1 MGNSG
6 MVIDFSYIWVA
17 RWAGDR
23 NTWENTCP
31 PARGADYYENA
42 NCLSIDLPHS
52 VEWLVASL
60 SALEALEALKM
71 NGVKLIARG

>member
-1 MGNSG
+1 MGNSD
-6 MVIDFSYIWVA
+6 MVIDFIYES
-17 RWAGDR
+17 RSGLGDR

-42 NCLSIDLPHS
+42 NRLSIDLPHS

-71 NGVKLIARG
+71 NGVKLVARG